1 MVDAGKTKLRIKTT
15 ARPASHGVLVQVDL
29 RSIWHH
35 SEPWT
40 RCLSG
45 APAQISRKF
54 SYIALASPY
63 GPPSCPTLL
72 HPTPLSAYSRMLF
85 PLVHET
91 HIQSVRVTAR
101 DVSQAMVEG
110 SCARSPGVRSP
121 AEAVE
126 ALKLEECKALRV
138 FMRIYEGLIYGCP

>member
-1 MVDAGKTKLRIKTT
+1 MTQAEAALVDASKTKLRIKTT

-54 SYIALASPY
+54 FFHRACSLQAYSP
-63 GPPSCPTLL
+63 PL
-72 HPTPLSAYSRMLF
+72 HLTPLSAYSRMLF
-85 PLVHET
+85 PLVRET
-91 HIQSVRVTAR
+91 RIPSVRFTAR
-101 DVSQAMVEG
+101 NVGQAMVEG
-110 SCARSPGVRSP
+110 LYARSSGVRSP

-126 ALKLEECKALRV
+126 ALKLEECKAL
-138 FMRIYEGLIYGCP
+138 